1 MRRRLALAMHSWKER
16 TAEIAQRRARAER
29 CLRHL
34 VQRRLAAAFNSWH
47 SNAAIAKAERYL
59 TSVLPHP

>member
-1 MRRRLALAMHSWKER
+1 MHAQAAGPGNAQLKER

-47 SNAAIAKAERYL
+47 SNAAIAKG
-59 TSVLPHP
+59 